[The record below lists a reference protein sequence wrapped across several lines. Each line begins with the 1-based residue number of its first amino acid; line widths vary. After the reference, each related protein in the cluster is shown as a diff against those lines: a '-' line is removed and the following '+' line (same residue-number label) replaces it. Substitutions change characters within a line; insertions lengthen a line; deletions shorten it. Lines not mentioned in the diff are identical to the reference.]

1 MISKALV
8 LAFLMST
15 VSFLSWIYRKK
26 ENEIKKNE
34 CVSIAIFGS
43 KGAGKTTLWSKLQ
56 GVFEDKEYH
65 PTLGTEDVNQFT
77 IEYNGKRKVIT
88 KSKDFGGGDDV
99 VRYYGDIIKEDTF
112 VYYLIDLTTLE
123 KFRRETRAR
132 LQYLSQVVK
141 QKQLKDKVRLRLVA
155 THYREYLRNN
165 PGKTRPDV
173 IHELASVIGL
183 NNIRDVKIEERIMV
197 AELTEKEDI
206 NQIFEQIIQ
215 TN

>member
-1 MISKALV
+1 MISTALV

-155 THYREYLRNN
+155 THYRDYLRNN